1 MRYPCNLYGHPASP
15 WLFWSKEPRNHS
27 HPTCLLRPWLNSA
40 AKDEDSQGRPIFH
53 RGYAGWRPGARRA
66 SRRQ

>member
-1 MRYPCNLYGHPASP
+1 MRYPCNLYGQPASP
-15 WLFWSKEPRNHS
+15 WLFWSKEPPNHS

-40 AKDEDSQGRPIFH
+40 ATEEQARGQPIVH
-53 RGYAGWRPGARRA
+53 RGYAGWRSDARRS